1 MKWPVLNPQELAV
14 SKSIASSFSWRNK
27 IILKMKRQLH
37 IFFTAL
43 MFYTRIPCPK
53 NIDHNPDYLNKASRY
68 FPLIGWIVGGIC
80 FGVYYLASIVFSV
93 EIALIVSM
101 IAGILTTGAFHE
113 DGFADVC
120 DGFGGGWTKEKI
132 LLIMKDSAIGA
143 YGAIGLVLLFLLKF
157 QTLYNLVSLPQTCNL
172 YCFASSLSLGSVT
185 CILLLFI
192 SAHSVSRLAAVSIVF
207 THQYSRED
215 ASSKSKPIAQ
225 KFTWKEVVGA
235 LFFGLLPLLILS
247 FFQWQLLLALMP
259 VFITRFFLA
268 RYFQKWIDGY
278 TGDCLGA
285 TQQVC
290 EVVFY
295 LSIIGIWK
303 FI

>member
-1 MKWPVLNPQELAV
+1 MK
-14 SKSIASSFSWRNK
+14 K
-27 IILKMKRQLH
+27 QLH

-53 NIDHNPDYLNKASRY
+53 NIDHNPEYLNKASRY
-68 FPLIGWIVGGIC
+68 FPLIGWIVGGIS
-80 FGVYYLASIVFSV
+80 FVVYYLSAILFTN
-93 EIALIVSM
+93 EIAIILSI

-143 YGAIGLVLLFLLKF
+143 YGAIGVVLLFLLKF
-157 QTLYNLVSLPQTCNL
+157 QCMQQITSNIRPIE
-172 YCFASSLSLGSVT
+172 LGFGIRLDSFLDFNIAIF
-185 CILLLFI
+185 ILLVT
-192 SAHSVSRLAAVSIVF
+192 AHSISRLAAISIVF
-207 THQYSRED
+207 THQYSRDD
-215 ASSKSKPIAQ
+215 ASSKSKLIAQ
-225 KFTWKEVVGA
+225 NLTWKEVVGA
-235 LFFGLLPLLILS
+235 SFFGLLPLLILS
-247 FFQWQLLLALMP
+247 FFQWQLLLVLVP
-259 VFITRFFLA
+259 VFIARFFLA

-290 EVVFY
+290 EVIFY

>member
-1 MKWPVLNPQELAV
+1 MKKE
-14 SKSIASSFSWRNK
+14 
-27 IILKMKRQLH
+27 LH

-53 NIDHNPDYLNKASRY
+53 NIDHHPDFLNKASRY
-68 FPLIGWIVGGIC
+68 FPLIGWIVGTIS
-80 FGVYYLASIVFSV
+80 FSVYCLSSFVFSP
-93 EIALIVSM
+93 EIALILSM

-132 LLIMKDSAIGA
+132 LVIMKDSAIGA

-157 QTLYNLVSLPQTCNL
+157 QGLVQLIDGSNKPEFIIYNSQ
-172 YCFASSLSLGSVT
+172 FI
-185 CILLLFI
+185 ILMLFVA
-192 SAHSVSRLAAVSIVF
+192 AHSVSRLAAVSIVF
-207 THQYSRED
+207 THNYSRED
-215 ASSKSKPIAQ
+215 ASSKSKPIVQ
-225 KFTWKEVVGA
+225 SYTWREVLGA
-235 LFFGLLPLLILS
+235 FFFGLLPLFILS
-247 FFQWQLLLALMP
+247 FFCWQLLLALIP
-259 VFITRFFLA
+259 VFLARFFMA

-295 LSIIGIWK
+295 LSIIALWK

>member
-1 MKWPVLNPQELAV
+1 
-14 SKSIASSFSWRNK
+14 
-27 IILKMKRQLH
+27 
-37 IFFTAL
+37 

-53 NIDHNPDYLNKASRY
+53 NITHDPDYLNKATRY
-68 FPLIGWIVGGIC
+68 FPFIGWIVGSMS
-80 FGVYYLASIVFSV
+80 FLAFYLFSLFLSIETAVIFSIVISV
-93 EIALIVSM
+93 
-101 IAGILTTGAFHE
+101 LTTGAFHE

-132 LLIMKDSAIGA
+132 LMIMKDSAIGV

-157 QTLYNLVSLPQTCNL
+157 RL
-172 YCFASSLSLGSVT
+172 LSES
-185 CILLLFI
+185 ILLFQVYDDMAVFKIFLLFI
-192 SAHSVSRLAAVSIVF
+192 SAHSLSRLAAISIIF

-215 ASSKSKPIAQ
+215 ASSKSKPIAKQ
-225 KFTWKEVVGA
+225 YTWKEVFGSF
-235 LFFGLLPLLILS
+235 FFGLIPLFTLSYFDHKVIL
-247 FFQWQLLLALMP
+247 AVIP
-259 VFITRFFLA
+259 VFINRYFLA

-290 EVVFY
+290 EVIYY
-295 LSIIGIWK
+295 LSILFLWK

>member
-1 MKWPVLNPQELAV
+1 MKKQ
-14 SKSIASSFSWRNK
+14 I
-27 IILKMKRQLH
+27 H

-43 MFYTRIPCPK
+43 MFYTQIPCPK

-68 FPLIGWIVGGIC
+68 FPLVGWIVGGIS
-80 FGVYYLASIVFSV
+80 FVFYYIGAFLFTN
-93 EIALIVSM
+93 EIAVILSI
-101 IAGILTTGAFHE
+101 IAVILTTGAFHE

-143 YGAIGLVLLFLLKF
+143 YGAIGVVLLLLLKYNALS
-157 QTLYNLVSLPQTCNL
+157 TLMQSIDITYDYSLTTI
-172 YCFASSLSLGSVT
+172 F
-185 CILLLFI
+185 LLFI
-192 SAHSVSRLAAVSIVF
+192 SAHSISRLSAISIVF

-225 KFTWKEVVGA
+225 NFTWKEVVGA
-235 LFFGLLPLLILS
+235 FFFGLLPLVILS
-247 FFQWQLLLALMP
+247 FFQWQLLLALIP
-259 VFITRFFLA
+259 VFIARFFLA

-290 EVVFY
+290 EVIFY

>member
-1 MKWPVLNPQELAV
+1 MK
-14 SKSIASSFSWRNK
+14 K
-27 IILKMKRQLH
+27 QLH

-80 FGVYYLASIVFSV
+80 FGVYYLTSIVFSV
-93 EIALIVSM
+93 EIALILSM

-157 QTLYNLVSLPQTCNL
+157 SALFNLVSKSEIINMQSIICN
-172 YCFASSLSLGSVT
+172 
-185 CILLLFI
+185 LLLFV
-192 SAHSVSRLAAVSIVF
+192 SANSISRLSAISIVF
-207 THQYSRED
+207 THHYSRAD

-225 KFTWKEVVGA
+225 NFTWKEVVGS
-235 LFFGLLPLLILS
+235 LFFGLLPLAILS
-247 FFQWQLLLALMP
+247 FFQWQLLLALVP
-259 VFITRFFLA
+259 VFIARFFLA

-290 EVVFY
+290 EVIFY
-295 LSIIGIWK
+295 LSIIAIWK

>member
-1 MKWPVLNPQELAV
+1 MKKE
-14 SKSIASSFSWRNK
+14 
-27 IILKMKRQLH
+27 LH

-68 FPLIGWIVGGIC
+68 FPVIGWIVGAVA
-80 FGVYYLASIVFSV
+80 FGVCCLFNYFTSPEIAIVFSV
-93 EIALIVSM
+93 IAS
-101 IAGILTTGAFHE
+101 ILVTGAFHE

-132 LLIMKDSAIGA
+132 LMIMKDSAIGA
-143 YGAIGLVLLFLLKF
+143 YGAIGVVLLLAVKVLSVNLLFKNIEIAKVNDYFAGFLLF
-157 QTLYNLVSLPQTCNL
+157 
-172 YCFASSLSLGSVT
+172 VT
-185 CILLLFI
+185 
-192 SAHSVSRLAAVSIVF
+192 AHSISRLAAISIVF
-207 THQYSRED
+207 THEYARED
-215 ASSKSKPIAQ
+215 ATSKSKPIAQ
-225 KFTWKEVVGA
+225 NYTWREVLGA
-235 LFFGLLPLLILS
+235 VFFGLLPLAVLS
-247 FFQWQLLLALMP
+247 YFQWELLVVLVP
-259 VFITRFFLA
+259 VFLTRFFLA
-268 RYFQKWIDGY
+268 RYFQKWIGGY

-295 LSIIGIWK
+295 LSVIALWK

>member
-1 MKWPVLNPQELAV
+1 MKKQ
-14 SKSIASSFSWRNK
+14 F
-27 IILKMKRQLH
+27 H

-68 FPLIGWIVGGIC
+68 FPLIGWIVGAIA
-80 FGVYYLASIVFSV
+80 FGVYAVASWLWNTEIGMVLSMMASV
-93 EIALIVSM
+93 LV
-101 IAGILTTGAFHE
+101 TGAFHE

-120 DGFGGGWTKEKI
+120 DGFGGGWTKAKI
-132 LLIMKDSAIGA
+132 LTIMKDSAIGA

-157 QTLYNLVSLPQTCNL
+157 MSLVTLVKSDSLYTLFLV
-172 YCFASSLSLGSVT
+172 FVT
-185 CILLLFI
+185 GHAL
-192 SAHSVSRLAAVSIVF
+192 SRLAAISIVF
-207 THQYSRED
+207 THEYSRED
-215 ASSKSKPIAQ
+215 ATSKSKPIAQ
-225 KFTWKEVVGA
+225 QYSWKEVVGA
-235 LFFGLLPLLILS
+235 LFFGLLPLL
-247 FFQWQLLLALMP
+247 ALMSNHAIIGLVVFP
-259 VFITRFFLA
+259 VFLARYFLA

-290 EVVFY
+290 EVIFY
-295 LSIIGIWK
+295 LTLLAIWK

>member
-1 MKWPVLNPQELAV
+1 
-14 SKSIASSFSWRNK
+14 
-27 IILKMKRQLH
+27 
-37 IFFTAL
+37 

-53 NIDHNPDYLNKASRY
+53 NIDHNPDYLNKATRY
-68 FPLIGWIVGGIC
+68 FPLIGWIVGSIS
-80 FGVYYLASIVFSV
+80 FLAFYVFSLFLSV
-93 EIALIVSM
+93 ETAVILAFIAS
-101 IAGILTTGAFHE
+101 ILTTGAFHE

-157 QTLYNLVSLPQTCNL
+157 KL
-172 YCFASSLSLGSVT
+172 LSESIALFQIQDST
-185 CILLLFI
+185 ALFQIFLLFV
-192 SAHSVSRLAAVSIVF
+192 SAHALSRLAAISIIF
-207 THQYSRED
+207 THEYSRDD
-215 ASSKSKPIAQ
+215 ASSKSKPIA
-225 KFTWKEVVGA
+225 KSNTWKEILGSF
-235 LFFGLLPLLILS
+235 FFGLIPLLVLSYFKYQILLILI
-247 FFQWQLLLALMP
+247 P
-259 VFITRFFLA
+259 VFLTRYFLA

-290 EVVFY
+290 EVVYY
-295 LSIIGIWK
+295 LALLLVWK

>member
-1 MKWPVLNPQELAV
+1 MK
-14 SKSIASSFSWRNK
+14 K
-27 IILKMKRQLH
+27 QLH

-68 FPLIGWIVGGIC
+68 FPLIGWIVGGIS
-80 FGVYYLASIVFSV
+80 FLAFYGASFLVSTAASV
-93 EIALIVSM
+93 IISM

-143 YGAIGLVLLFLLKF
+143 YGAIGVVLLFLLKF
-157 QTLYNLVSLPQTCNL
+157 QLLSELVTTETITSQQPILN
-172 YCFASSLSLGSVT
+172 
-185 CILLLFI
+185 ILLFFI
-192 SAHSVSRLAAVSIVF
+192 AGHSISRLAAISIVF
-207 THQYSRED
+207 THEYSRED
-215 ASSKSKPIAQ
+215 ASSKSKPIA
-225 KFTWKEVVGA
+225 KSFSWKEVLGSF
-235 LFFGLLPLLILS
+235 FFGLLPLLILS
-247 FFQWQLLLALMP
+247 CFQYQLLLVIIP
-259 VFITRFFLA
+259 VFLARYFLA

-290 EVVFY
+290 EVIFY
-295 LSIIGIWK
+295 LSVIGIWK

>member
-1 MKWPVLNPQELAV
+1 
-14 SKSIASSFSWRNK
+14 
-27 IILKMKRQLH
+27 
-37 IFFTAL
+37 

-93 EIALIVSM
+93 EIALILSM
-101 IAGILTTGAFHE
+101 IAGVLTTGAFHE

-143 YGAIGLVLLFLLKF
+143 YGAIGIFLLFLLKF
-157 QTLYNLVSLPQTCNL
+157 KALSDLVQSTVITNHYSLITI
-172 YCFASSLSLGSVT
+172 F
-185 CILLLFI
+185 LLFV
-192 SAHSVSRLAAVSIVF
+192 SAHSISRLAAISIVF

-225 KFTWKEVVGA
+225 NFTWKEVVGA
-235 LFFGLLPLLILS
+235 FVFGLLPLVILS
-247 FFQWQLLLALMP
+247 FFQWQLLSVLLP
-259 VFITRFFLA
+259 VFVARFFLA

-290 EVVFY
+290 EIIFY
-295 LSIIGIWK
+295 LSIIAIWK

>member
-1 MKWPVLNPQELAV
+1 MKKEL
-14 SKSIASSFSWRNK
+14 
-27 IILKMKRQLH
+27 Q

-68 FPLIGWIVGGIC
+68 FPLIGWIAGSVA
-80 FGVYYLASIVFSV
+80 FGVYCIFNYLGTP
-93 EIALIVSM
+93 EIAILFSM
-101 IAGILTTGAFHE
+101 VASVLVTGAFHE

-132 LLIMKDSAIGA
+132 LMIMKDSAIGA
-143 YGAIGLVLLFLLKF
+143 YGAIGLVLLLVLKF
-157 QTLYNLVSLPQTCNL
+157 QALTQLINISNTNFSNYNSQFT
-172 YCFASSLSLGSVT
+172 
-185 CILLLFI
+185 ILLLFV
-192 SAHSVSRLAAVSIVF
+192 SAHSISRLAAISIVF

-225 KFTWKEVVGA
+225 SYSWKEVVGA
-235 LFFGLLPLLILS
+235 FFFGLLPLVILS
-247 FFQWQLLLALMP
+247 YFQLQMLLVLMP
-259 VFITRFFLA
+259 VLLTRFLLA

-295 LSIIGIWK
+295 ISVIAVWK